1 MGRQK
6 HLAYAVFTGSRQTHA
21 GITRRTPQEL
31 MRDLQKYS
39 RAVTSTRITSLCATV
54 GEIFEH
60 LQALADD
67 VVRFVTFDVDDKS
80 NPARIFFVSRVVEPL
95 LRWKP
100 WKFHSYLSSEK
111 GRSFSC

>member
-1 MGRQK
+1 
-6 HLAYAVFTGSRQTHA
+6 
-21 GITRRTPQEL
+21 

-39 RAVTSTRITSLCATV
+39 RAVAGTGITSLRATV

-67 VVRFVTFDVDDKS
+67 IVRFVTFDVDDKA
-80 NPARIFFVSRVVEPL
+80 NPARILFVSRVVEPL

-111 GRSFSC
+111 GGFFSC